1 MPFSLLWVL
10 SCMVLIL
17 LGLEGFQKQQN
28 SVNFSRV
35 NCVVIMCIGMSSK
48 NSFRPST
55 IKSRKNVVM
64 DNALYPFVLL
74 YAEKHDLYLEEAVTR
89 LLANALVMAE
99 TEEIERREQEM
110 DEIEDIPEVPDLRD
124 Y

>member
-1 MPFSLLWVL
+1 
-10 SCMVLIL
+10 
-17 LGLEGFQKQQN
+17 
-28 SVNFSRV
+28 
-35 NCVVIMCIGMSSK
+35 MSSK